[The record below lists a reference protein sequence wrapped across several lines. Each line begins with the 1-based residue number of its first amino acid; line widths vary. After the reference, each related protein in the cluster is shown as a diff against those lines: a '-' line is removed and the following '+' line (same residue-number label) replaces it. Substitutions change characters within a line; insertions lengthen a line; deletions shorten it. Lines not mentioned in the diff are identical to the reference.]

1 MEILKAYIYLCTA
14 ILQENINLFG
24 YSISLANVIFYTFI
38 AVLLL
43 VIIRRIFF

>member
-1 MEILKAYIYLCTA
+1 MEILRAYIYLCTA

-38 AVLLL
+38 GGLLL
-43 VIIRRIFF
+43 VIIWRIFS

>member
-1 MEILKAYIYLCTA
+1 MEIIKAYIYLCTA

-24 YSISLANVIFYTFI
+24 YFISLANVIFYSFI

-43 VIIRRIFF
+43 VILRKIFS